1 MAGINRDDA
10 GTVSSKTGET
20 PSSATSD
27 LRNLSQEQV
36 STPPNMQGGVTAA
49 GALMGDQNT
58 E

>member
-49 GALMGDQNT
+49 VALMGDQNT